1 MTRHQLEVADV
12 FREHAD
18 EYLGKYGGTSAQRRV
33 LRAVQNCRT
42 AVLGGHVEAC
52 DRCGHERIAY
62 NSCRNR
68 HCPKCQG
75 PATAR
80 WLEARAAELLPTPY
94 FHLVFTLPAA
104 LGPLAL
110 HNPRV
115 IYGLL
120 LQAVSRTLLEVAA
133 DPRHLGAEIG
143 FLAVLHTW
151 GQNLLHHP
159 HVHCMIPAG
168 GIAPDGSRWI
178 SCQPDFFLPVRALSR
193 VFRGKFVAGLKRAY
207 AREELAF
214 HGDLTELA
222 DPTRFADL
230 LDQVVRRDWVVFA
243 KQPFGGPRQVLKYL
257 ARYTHRVAIANRR
270 LVSLREG
277 RLTFRWKDYARDG
290 RHRLMTLAATEFIR
304 RFLLHVL
311 PKGFMKIR
319 HYGFMANR
327 ARTTKRDLCRQ
338 LLSMPSLPVATSAD
352 DHHCE
357 ATESADAEPLRRCPH
372 CREGRLRI
380 VLRLPSQLPSARALP
395 VYQDTS

>member
-1 MTRHQLEVADV
+1 MTRHRLEVADV

-18 EYLGKYGGTSAQRRV
+18 EYLGKSGGTSAQRRV

-80 WLEARAAELLPTPY
+80 WLEARAAELLPASY

-110 HNPRV
+110 QNPRV

-120 LQAVSRTLLEVAA
+120 LRAVSQTLLEVAA

-159 HVHCMIPAG
+159 HVHCVIPAG

-178 SCQPDFFLPVRALSR
+178 GCRPGFFLPVRVLSR
-193 VFRGKFVAGLKRAY
+193 VFRGKFVAGLKRAF
-207 AREELAF
+207 ARGELTF
-214 HGDLTELA
+214 HGDLAALA
-222 DPTRFADL
+222 DPAHFERL

-243 KQPFGGPRQVLKYL
+243 KRPFGGPRQVLKYL
-257 ARYTHRVAIANRR
+257 ARYTHRVAISNKR

-277 RLTFRWKDYARDG
+277 RVTFRWKDYARDG
-290 RHRLMTLAATEFIR
+290 RQRLMTLAATEFIR

-327 ARTTKRDLCRQ
+327 ARTIKRDLCRQ
-338 LLSMPSLPVATSAD
+338 LLNMPSSPVATSAD
-352 DHHCE
+352 NPPCE
-357 ATESADAEPLRRCPH
+357 ATESGDAEPLRRCPH
-372 CREGRLRI
+372 CHEGRLRI
-380 VLRLPSQLPSARALP
+380 VQRLASQLRSTRIP